1 MNQYNSIRRGFYG
14 ISICILVGGC
24 APAGQT
30 VATDEVESAV
40 KTVTQVFSDTTGE
53 FTNLTT
59 AASFDT
65 TGPFFQSLGTN
76 GRSCATCHQAS
87 DAWGLSAAHAQAI
100 FTATNGTDPLFRPV
114 DGAVMPTADTS
125 TVEAKRAA
133 YSLLLN
139 KGLIRVGMTVPVDA
153 EFAVL
158 AIDDPYNAATA
169 TQINCYRRP
178 PPSTNLKF
186 LTTVMWDGREMPF
199 GQTMDDHLLHQS
211 MDATLGHAEASAP
224 PTAAQQRAM
233 VDFEMGLF
241 SAQTKDNDAQNLD
254 AKQANGSV
262 AFLSTVAFHPG
273 INDVLGADTQPFNS
287 NAMTLFDS
295 WKGATGNPGS
305 ADGARASVARGQV
318 LFNSKPIAITGVAG
332 LNDDLNLPTI
342 AGTCTSCHDTP
353 QVGNHSVALPIDI
366 GLTDASRRTPDMP
379 LYTLVNLRTQEQKQT
394 TDPGRALVTG
404 KWKDVGKF
412 KGPILRALSARAPF
426 FHNGSAATLDDVVAF
441 YDSRFAIGL
450 TPQEHADLVAFLKT
464 L

>member
-1 MNQYNSIRRGFYG
+1 
-14 ISICILVGGC
+14 V
-24 APAGQT
+24 PAGQT
-30 VATDEVESAV
+30 VATDELASAV
-40 KTVTQVFSDTTGE
+40 KTVTQTFSDATGE

-76 GRSCATCHQAS
+76 GRSCASCHLAS
-87 DAWGLSAAHAQAI
+87 DAWGLSAAHVQAI

-114 DGAVMPTADTS
+114 DGAVVPTADTS
-125 TVEAKRAA
+125 SLEAKQAA
-133 YSLLLN
+133 YALLLN
-139 KGLIRVGMTVPVDA
+139 KGLIRVGMTVPANA

-169 TQINCYRRP
+169 TQLNCYRRP
-178 PPSTNLKF
+178 PPSANLKF

-199 GQTMDDHLLHQS
+199 GTTMDDHLLHQS
-211 MDATLGHAEASAP
+211 MDATLGHAEASVA
-224 PTAAQQRAM
+224 PTAAQQRAI
-233 VDFEMGLF
+233 VDFEEAIF
-241 SAQTKDNDAQNLD
+241 TAQTKDNDAQNLD
-254 AKQANGSV
+254 AKQGNGGV
-262 AFLSTVAFHPG
+262 AFLSTVAFHLG
-273 INDVLGADTQPFNS
+273 INDVLGADTSPFNP
-287 NAMTLFDS
+287 NAMSLFDA
-295 WKGATGNPGS
+295 WNGAPGNGAAS
-305 ADGARASVARGQV
+305 TDLARASVARGQV
-318 LFNSKPIAITGVAG
+318 LFNSKPISIVGVAG

-412 KGPILRALSARAPF
+412 KGPILRSLSARAPY
-426 FHNGSAATLDDVVAF
+426 FHNGFAATLDDVVAF
-441 YDSRFAIGL
+441 YDSRFAIGF